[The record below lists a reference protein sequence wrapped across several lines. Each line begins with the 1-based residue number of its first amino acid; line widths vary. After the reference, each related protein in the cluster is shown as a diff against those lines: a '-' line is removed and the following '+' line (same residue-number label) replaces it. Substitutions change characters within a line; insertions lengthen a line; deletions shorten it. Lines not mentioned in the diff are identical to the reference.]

1 MNKQLKQERNTKPSL
16 KLTPIKVAFYYNVEN
31 NKKSGFGYY
40 FFESVWL
47 KPNSTKT
54 ENCLW

>member
-1 MNKQLKQERNTKPSL
+1 MNKQLKEERNTKPSL

-40 FFESVWL
+40 FFESV
-47 KPNSTKT
+47 
-54 ENCLW
+54 